1 MSGKLIRMLLL
12 SSVVTGLCASV
23 QANTTNTPDDSIV
36 VSAASSVSSVPTP
49 PPTAAPI
56 RIALLLPV
64 RSGIFGAAADAVR
77 TGFLTAYEH
86 DKEGVVVNL
95 VESGDTPAEM
105 LKAYLASLDGND
117 IIVGPL
123 SRAGAAQIAQS
134 GKVDKPTVALTQPEG
149 AIESALPPK
158 MLVAALAVE
167 EEARQAADWT
177 DREKAGSK
185 IFAISTS
192 TAWQRRTVKSFVA
205 QGKVLGL
212 DVTPLELSSA
222 NGALSA
228 NGLVQLKQRMDTDHP
243 ALLFVALGAQ
253 QTIQLRNS
261 IGTHIPLYGISQ
273 LNSSNQSADPAMRQP
288 ELDGVKLLDIPW
300 QVEADSPAVATY
312 PRPIVADPQKHNAD
326 LDRLY
331 ALGIDAYRIALQ
343 LGRGNKSFDIDGV
356 TGKLN
361 ISIDSF
367 GSHFQR
373 LETPAIYQDG
383 IVVPMR
389 NLN

>member
-12 SSVVTGLCASV
+12 SGVVTGLCASV
-23 QANTTNTPDDSIV
+23 QANTTNTPDDPSLISV
-36 VSAASSVSSVPTP
+36 AAAASFTP
-49 PPTAAPI
+49 PAAAPVK
-56 RIALLLPV
+56 IALLLPV

-86 DKEGVVVNL
+86 DKQGVIVNL

-105 LKAYLASLDGND
+105 LRTYLAALGGND
-117 IIVGPL
+117 VIVGPL
-123 SRAGAAQIAQS
+123 SRNGAAAIAQS

-149 AIESALPPK
+149 EIESALPPK

-167 EEARQAADWT
+167 EEARQAAAWT
-177 DREKAGSK
+177 DRERIGGK
-185 IFAISTS
+185 IFAVSTS
-192 TAWQRRTVKSFVA
+192 IAWQRRTVKAFMA

-212 DVTPLELSSA
+212 DVTPLELSAA

-228 NGLVQLKQRMDTDHP
+228 SGLVQLKQRMDTDHP

-253 QTIQLRNS
+253 QATQLRS
-261 IGTHIPLYGISQ
+261 AIGTDTPLYGISQ
-273 LNSSNQSADPAMRQP
+273 LNPRNQSDDPSMREP
-288 ELDGVKLLDIPW
+288 VLDGVKLLDIPW
-300 QVEADSPAVATY
+300 QVETDSPVVATY
-312 PRPIVADPQKHNAD
+312 PRPIIEDPKQHNAD

-331 ALGIDAYRIALQ
+331 ALGIDAYRIALEI
-343 LGRGNKSFDIDGV
+343 GRGKKSFDIDGV

-373 LETPAIYQDG
+373 LETRAVYQNG
-383 IVVPMR
+383 IVVPTQAQR
-389 NLN
+389 

>member
-12 SSVVTGLCASV
+12 SGVVTGLCASV
-23 QANTTNTPDDSIV
+23 QANTTNTPDDTIA
-36 VSAASSVSSVPTP
+36 VSAASPVSAP
-49 PPTAAPI
+49 PAAAPI

-86 DKEGVVVNL
+86 DKQGVTVNL

-105 LKAYLASLDGND
+105 LKAYLGSLDGND

-123 SRAGAAQIAQS
+123 SRTGAAQIAQS

-149 AIESALPPK
+149 EIESALPPK

-167 EEARQAADWT
+167 EEARQAAGWT
-177 DREKAGSK
+177 DREKVGGR

-192 TAWQRRTVKSFVA
+192 TAWQRRTVKSFMA

-228 NGLVQLKQRMDTDHP
+228 TGLVQLKQRMDTDHP

-253 QTIQLRNS
+253 QTIQLRS
-261 IGTHIPLYGISQ
+261 SVGTDIPLYGISQ
-273 LNSSNQSADPAMRQP
+273 LNPRNQSADPSTRQP

-300 QVEADSPAVATY
+300 QVATDSEVVSTY
-312 PRPIVADPQKHNAD
+312 PRPIVDDPQKHNAD

-331 ALGIDAYRIALQ
+331 ALGIDAYRIALEI
-343 LGRGNKSFDIDGV
+343 GRGNKSFDIDGV

-361 ISIDSF
+361 VSIDSF

-383 IVVPMR
+383 IVVPTR
-389 NLN
+389 DQN